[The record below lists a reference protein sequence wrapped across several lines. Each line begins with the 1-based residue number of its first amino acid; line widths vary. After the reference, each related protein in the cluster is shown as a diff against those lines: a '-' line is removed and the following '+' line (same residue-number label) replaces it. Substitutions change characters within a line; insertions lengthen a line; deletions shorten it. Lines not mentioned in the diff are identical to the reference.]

1 MPAPFSL
8 QADWNLLARPA
19 SDEAFAA
26 VARDRWPACLRE
38 IERLTGQ
45 LAVVRAE
52 RDQAR
57 HDIRPANVRDIE
69 QRIVALAVDVVTNR
83 WNPEVALL
91 HDMTL
96 LVAEL
101 ETARAAA
108 AQIGGGS

>member
-38 IERLTGQ
+38 IERLT
-45 LAVVRAE
+45 AE
-52 RDQAR
+52 RDEAQR
-57 HDIRPANVRDIE
+57 ELANLR
-69 QRIVALAVDVVTNR
+69 
-83 WNPEVALL
+83 
-91 HDMTL
+91 
-96 LVAEL
+96 
-101 ETARAAA
+101 